1 MAFMNSFN
9 LIYYSFS
16 PQVAEYEREQP
27 WLQQTLRVGL
37 YPLFEIL
44 SLSEKAYSITNGGEI
59 GTLFAGTIASMLI
72 GATYLSPLSIVARQL
87 GLRVYF
93 KKLKTSL
100 IVLLC
105 ISVTSVG
112 IGLLF
117 NSSYVLSISTV
128 LFVVAVLGISVMVSS
143 NLINAI
149 IQKLKMTIHSRDY

>member
-16 PQVAEYEREQP
+16 PKVAEYEREQP

-44 SLSEKAYSITNGGEI
+44 SLSEKSYSITNGGEI
-59 GTLFAGTIASMLI
+59 GALFAGTTASMLI
-72 GATYLSPLSIVARQL
+72 GATYLSPISIVARQL
-87 GLRVYF
+87 GLRVNF
-93 KKLKTSL
+93 KKYIIPL

-105 ISVTSVG
+105 ISVTSVCV
-112 IGLLF
+112 GLLL
-117 NSSYVLSISTV
+117 NSSYLLSTSTV
-128 LFVVAVLGISVMVSS
+128 LFVVAVLGISVMVCS

-149 IQKLKMTIHSRDY
+149 IQKIKNDYT